1 MTRTI
6 TGFVAALLFA
16 LSFPVSAEDYFDGS
30 HTLLCTIA
38 VIFECSVG
46 NSGCAR
52 VTAEEVD
59 APNYFLVDF
68 NKKLLVTTRVSEVSR
83 ESAIEN
89 MKTIDDKLILQGI
102 EDGRADVPND
112 GAGWSMAVNDD
123 DGGMVISAV
132 TDGAALTGLGWCVP
146 TD

>member
-1 MTRTI
+1 MTKTI
-6 TGFVAALLFA
+6 TSLAGALLFA
-16 LSFPVSAEDYFDGS
+16 IAFPAAAEDYFDGS

-38 VIFECSVG
+38 AIFECSVG
-46 NSGCAR
+46 SGCSR

-68 NKKLLVTTRVSEVSR
+68 NQKILVTTRAHDERR

-89 MKTIDDKLILQGI
+89 METVDDKLIVQGI
-102 EDGRADVPND
+102 EDGRDDVPND
-112 GAGWSMAVNDD
+112 GVGWSMAVNDD

-146 TD
+146 RD

>member
-1 MTRTI
+1 MTKI
-6 TGFVAALLFA
+6 TTSLAATLLFA
-16 LSFPVSAEDYFDGS
+16 IALPASAEDYFDGS

-38 VIFECSVG
+38 RLVECTPA
-46 NSGCAR
+46 SGCAP
-52 VTAEEVD
+52 VTAEDVD

-68 NKKLLVTTRVSEVSR
+68 TKKILVTTRAHEERR

-89 MKTIDDKLILQGI
+89 METVDDKLILQGI
-102 EDGRADVPND
+102 EDGREDVPND

-132 TDGAALTGLGWCVP
+132 TDGAVVSGLGWCVP

>member
-1 MTRTI
+1 MTRT
-6 TGFVAALLFA
+6 TTSLAGALLFGI
-16 LSFPVSAEDYFDGS
+16 SFSAFAADYFDGT

-38 VIFECSVG
+38 EIFECDVASE
-46 NSGCAR
+46 CDR

-59 APNYFLVDF
+59 APRYFLVDF
-68 NKKLLVTTRVSEVSR
+68 GKKILVTTRAAGERR

-89 MKTIDDKLILQGI
+89 METVDDKLILQGI
-102 EDGRADVPND
+102 EDGRDDVPND

-132 TDGAALTGLGWCVP
+132 TDGAVLAGLGWCVP